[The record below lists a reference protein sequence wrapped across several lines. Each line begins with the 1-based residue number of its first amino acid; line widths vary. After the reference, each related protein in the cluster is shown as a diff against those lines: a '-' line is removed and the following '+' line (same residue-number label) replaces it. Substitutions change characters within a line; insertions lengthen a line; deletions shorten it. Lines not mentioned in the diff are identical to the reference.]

1 MRLYF
6 TFFLFTTTFLFS
18 QSKLKVYSSDNQ
30 KPIKGAKVYCNDK
43 LLGHT
48 DENGLL
54 NFTTKCTKV
63 DVEAN
68 QFIGDEVVVDKT
80 MEIALDKESSKTRDI
95 EAVTLTNQSDPR
107 ALAIL
112 DKVFRSF
119 KDNSPNALDSYSYKS
134 YEKMSFDLD
143 EDSIQD
149 YTRFYN
155 ARQDSL
161 SRVANRKLPKKEKE
175 IKDSIEGEQMMGVAR
190 DSKLFL
196 WERAMQFLYSKKY
209 GEKTNILDNRISGL
223 KNPVYEMLALRSNRD
238 KIPREILP
246 ENRSLYRYF
255 LTDSIEIDGRDNFV
269 IRFRQVDYKV
279 PVNRRKYNGYLYI
292 DKETYAIKKIES
304 NSKVKTDGT
313 ITSVWIPINNKWF
326 LKTENLKIKMGS
338 SEFNTIQKKDNE
350 TSEEK
355 KERLE
360 KVKKF
365 GSYATMKADYFDFE
379 TPVSLKS
386 SQFNGYTMDVKNTDG
401 STLYRYRTDS
411 LTTREKLTYIKID
424 SLGKNYNL
432 DRKARIIT
440 GLMRAKITVGMVDI
454 DPLQTKY
461 NRYEGFRLGAGFKLN
476 EKFNRYISPDF
487 YLAYGFK
494 DRARKYGAGVDFK
507 TTLDKNSYFRLEYF
521 KDVAAAGKF
530 SQYLWNTK
538 MILNNNGVSIFN
550 NKYYQYEGFRLGYE
564 IDLSNSLTLNISAKR
579 QTEETGFAYLY
590 LGEDRK
596 YKNFSSLA
604 TVKFSPNNKNVMTP
618 YGKYTFDQNFPEV
631 YLNYEQAYK
640 TFGGELNYSRFD
652 VLFRHQFQSVLGTTG
667 TRLYGGY
674 YLGKAPIWHL
684 FDMGG
689 LDSGK
694 NTGFLSNFN
703 LTTYLGFATMT
714 AGKYYNDKFAGYF
727 FSHRIPWYF
736 KSFGKNTSSFD
747 IVYKGII
754 GDMKH
759 PEYHQFDEFSPLDHL
774 YQEVGLEYN
783 NFLSTRFNL
792 GLFYRVGHYMTSEFK
807 DNFAIQLKYNLL
819 EF

>member
-68 QFIGDEVVVDKT
+68 QFIGDEVLVDKT

-95 EAVTLTNQSDPR
+95 EAVTLTNESDPR

-112 DKVFRSF
+112 NKVFRSF

-134 YEKMSFDLD
+134 YEKMSFDVD

-326 LKTENLKIKMGS
+326 LKTENLKIKMGV
-338 SEFNTIQKKDNE
+338 SEFSTVEKKDNE
-350 TSEEK
+350 TAEEK
-355 KERLE
+355 KERLD
-360 KVKKF
+360 KIKRF
-365 GSYATMKADYFDFE
+365 GNYAYMKSDYFDFQ
-379 TPVSLKS
+379 TPVDFKA

-461 NRYEGFRLGAGFKLN
+461 NRYEGFRLA
-476 EKFNRYISPDF
+476 PDSN
-487 YLAYGFK
+487 LM
-494 DRARKYGAGVDFK
+494 
-507 TTLDKNSYFRLEYF
+507 KNLIVTFLQIFIWLMDSRIEP
-521 KDVAAAGKF
+521 G
-530 SQYLWNTK
+530 NT
-538 MILNNNGVSIFN
+538 
-550 NKYYQYEGFRLGYE
+550 
-564 IDLSNSLTLNISAKR
+564 
-579 QTEETGFAYLY
+579 
-590 LGEDRK
+590 
-596 YKNFSSLA
+596 
-604 TVKFSPNNKNVMTP
+604 
-618 YGKYTFDQNFPEV
+618 
-631 YLNYEQAYK
+631 EQA
-640 TFGGELNYSRFD
+640 
-652 VLFRHQFQSVLGTTG
+652 
-667 TRLYGGY
+667 
-674 YLGKAPIWHL
+674 
-684 FDMGG
+684 
-689 LDSGK
+689 
-694 NTGFLSNFN
+694 
-703 LTTYLGFATMT
+703 
-714 AGKYYNDKFAGYF
+714 
-727 FSHRIPWYF
+727 
-736 KSFGKNTSSFD
+736 
-747 IVYKGII
+747 
-754 GDMKH
+754 
-759 PEYHQFDEFSPLDHL
+759 
-774 YQEVGLEYN
+774 
-783 NFLSTRFNL
+783 
-792 GLFYRVGHYMTSEFK
+792 
-807 DNFAIQLKYNLL
+807 
-819 EF
+819 